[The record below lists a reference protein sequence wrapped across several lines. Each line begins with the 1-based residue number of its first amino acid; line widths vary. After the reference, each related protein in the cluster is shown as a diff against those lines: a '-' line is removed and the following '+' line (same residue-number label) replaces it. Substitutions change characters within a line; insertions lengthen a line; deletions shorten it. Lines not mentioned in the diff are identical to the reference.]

1 MAGVTFLNVTAV
13 SASVDA
19 CSAKCDDNN
28 LWWLGVLL
36 GLLGSIFINTG
47 NNIQSL
53 GLHQLSERL
62 RRLQDETTWDECGE
76 PHSPKTQAKLASL
89 PPPKDLDR
97 SVMWRCGTAVF
108 LTGSLMNFAS
118 YGLAPAQL
126 LAPLESIQFV
136 TNICF
141 SKFMLGKAITW
152 KMYGGTLLI
161 FGGTVLTVLN
171 SSKCEGKRTISR
183 LIELY
188 TENEAYQVYLVLV
201 VVMAASTYSLH
212 GVYERR
218 LCAGKPLPHTCTAM
232 PVLYAWFSALFG
244 TQSVV
249 QAKCLAV
256 LLGLAGERGAAYVFT
271 NWFTYVCLIAWAA
284 LVGVW
289 LYRMNAALGLYDPIF
304 IVPLLQVDFILFAI
318 ISGGIYFREFKCFS
332 GQMYSGF
339 CCAIVIIF
347 LGLFMLAPDK
357 DDASAQSPAKKIKA
371 SRGRVFPLD
380 GLDGICDDVADADDN
395 DARKL
400 VALGDAA
407 QRRDGVEHKSEA
419 EARATFPR
427 RRLDT
432 INSCSDLLDEAQHDA
447 PGADG
452 GAATPGTGDDAA
464 PRGADDDA
472 AWPKS
477 PPPAYDA
484 VLKEK
489 AFPKEKTRP
498 DAKPPGKVPSGS
510 WMPPGRASFGR
521 APPGRVPMPLLDIS
535 SHGDSEGR
543 LTPSRS
549 RMHLDLG
556 LSEPWRLP
564 AVTSISAQYTI
575 NELDSARRSARRRS
589 FDSRPGSART
599 ASSSAGKAPQQ
610 SSPLDAVLVAD
621 ALLASAAALSADR
634 GADRNDRGD
643 RGTDCGRSRPAA
655 NRAPLAV
662 AADLRA
668 IFDQASDDESQRS
681 AGQGRR
687 DETKKSGRQ
696 GRHPGT
702 Y

>member
-271 NWFTYVCLIAWAA
+271 NWFTYVCILAWAA
-284 LVGVW
+284 LVTVW
-289 LYRMNAALGLYDPIF
+289 LHRMNAALGLYDPIF

-318 ISGGIYFREFKCFS
+318 ISGGIYFREFRCFTTV
-332 GQMYSGF
+332 MWVGF
-339 CCAIVIIF
+339 SCGIAVIF
-347 LGLFMLAPDK
+347 LGLFLLAPADCGDEDAPNATPNATPTSRCRVAPLPPQLRLDVAPMRSDGTEIDLCDSSDEANSTMTPILSFAEPGSAK
-357 DDASAQSPAKKIKA
+357 RNANASYFAPCDDPAK
-371 SRGRVFPLD
+371 RVGGMP
-380 GLDGICDDVADADDN
+380 
-395 DARKL
+395 
-400 VALGDAA
+400 ALHLA
-407 QRRDGVEHKSEA
+407 
-419 EARATFPR
+419 PR
-427 RRLDT
+427 SPR
-432 INSCSDLLDEAQHDA
+432 S
-447 PGADG
+447 G
-452 GAATPGTGDDAA
+452 GARNAGAEREPNFYQEMRKSFEMRRSFDL
-464 PRGADDDA
+464 PR
-472 AWPKS
+472 
-477 PPPAYDA
+477 
-484 VLKEK
+484 
-489 AFPKEKTRP
+489 
-498 DAKPPGKVPSGS
+498 
-510 WMPPGRASFGR
+510 SF
-521 APPGRVPMPLLDIS
+521 
-535 SHGDSEGR
+535 E
-543 LTPSRS
+543 
-549 RMHLDLG
+549 
-556 LSEPWRLP
+556 LP
-564 AVTSISAQYTI
+564 AVTSISTHYTRTS
-575 NELDSARRSARRRS
+575 LDSARRPLDSSRRRPAPDSECGSRRHLHDVSNAWRAAASASVDLGESASDWLGATAAS
-589 FDSRPGSART
+589 FARPRTAEPSERAADAPAPSRRSADARPTRNDAPPSRLTDAPPRRLNAPPRRNTEVPPPPRT
-599 ASSSAGKAPQQ
+599 DASSS
-610 SSPLDAVLVAD
+610 
-621 ALLASAAALSADR
+621 
-634 GADRNDRGD
+634 
-643 RGTDCGRSRPAA
+643 
-655 NRAPLAV
+655 
-662 AADLRA
+662 
-668 IFDQASDDESQRS
+668 I
-681 AGQGRR
+681 
-687 DETKKSGRQ
+687 
-696 GRHPGT
+696 
-702 Y
+702 